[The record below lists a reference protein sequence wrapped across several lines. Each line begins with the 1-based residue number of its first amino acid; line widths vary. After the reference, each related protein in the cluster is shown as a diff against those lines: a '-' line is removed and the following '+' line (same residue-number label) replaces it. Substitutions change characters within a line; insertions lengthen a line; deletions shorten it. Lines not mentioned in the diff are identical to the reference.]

1 MFRQMRRKE
10 KELSTE
16 AARRILNEAHYGVV
30 AVNGDDDYPYAF
42 PVNFSYYNDKIIFH
56 GAKVGYK
63 NDLLSSEKKVSFTA
77 VLEETILPEKFDSLY
92 KSVICF
98 GQCHLVEDETDKKS
112 AAFSL
117 IEKYSSEFK
126 EEGIAYINRSVNEMA
141 VYEIE
146 IQHIT
151 AKEGK

>member
-10 KELSTE
+10 KELDK
-16 AARRILNEAHYGVV
+16 AAVEKILNEAHYGVV
-30 AVNGDDDYPYAF
+30 AVNGDEDYPYAF
-42 PVNFSYYNDKIIFH
+42 PINFAYYNDKIIFH
-56 GAKVGYK
+56 GAKSGYK
-63 NDLLSSEKKVSFTA
+63 NDLFSTEKKVAFTA
-77 VLEETILPEKFDSLY
+77 VLEETILAEKFDSLY

-98 GQCHLVEDETDKKS
+98 GKCHMIEDETEKKA

-117 IEKYSSEFK
+117 IEKYSSEFEK
-126 EEGIAYINRSVNEMA
+126 EGIEYINKATKATA

-146 IQHIT
+146 IDHIT